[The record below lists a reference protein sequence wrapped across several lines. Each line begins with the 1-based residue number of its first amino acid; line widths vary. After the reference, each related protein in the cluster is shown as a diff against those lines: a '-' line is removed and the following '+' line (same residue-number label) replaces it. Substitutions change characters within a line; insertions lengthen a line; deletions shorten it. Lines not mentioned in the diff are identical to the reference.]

1 MRLFLPIA
9 IILLASAC
17 SSVQTNPTNQVA
29 APDQTLYQ
37 RLGEQEGITT
47 IVDNLLFELGG
58 NEKLLPFFAETDIN
72 RFREKL
78 IEQLCQV
85 SDGPCDYT
93 GDSMAQSHAGMGL
106 NDSHFNALVT
116 DLVTAME
123 EAGVATGAQ
132 NDLLA
137 RLVPMYDEVMNPDD
151 YLEPETAQ
159 TTQ

>member
-1 MRLFLPIA
+1 MRLITILFLTLVIA
-9 IILLASAC
+9 AC
-17 SSVQTNPTNQVA
+17 SATPTQ
-29 APDQTLYQ
+29 PTLYE
-37 RLGEQEGITT
+37 RLGEQDGITT
-47 IVDNLLFELGG
+47 IVDNLLFEIGG
-58 NEKLLPFFAETDIN
+58 NDTLLPFFAETDID

-93 GDSMAQSHAGMGL
+93 GDSMAQVHAGMEL

-116 DLVTAME
+116 DLVAAMDD
-123 EAGVATGAQ
+123 AGVPTGAQ

-151 YLEPETAQ
+151 YLEPESEPVTP
-159 TTQ
+159 

>member
-1 MRLFLPIA
+1 MRLITTLA
-9 IILLASAC
+9 LTLLLAAC
-17 SSVQTNPTNQVA
+17 STTPTK
-29 APDQTLYQ
+29 PTLYE

-47 IVDNLLFELGG
+47 IVDNLLFEIGG
-58 NEKLLPFFAETDIN
+58 NETLLPFFAETDID

-93 GDSMAQSHAGMGL
+93 GDSMAQVHAGMEL

-116 DLVTAME
+116 DLIVAMDD
-123 EAGVATGAQ
+123 AGVPTGAQ

-151 YLEPETAQ
+151 YLEPGSEPVTP
-159 TTQ
+159 

>member
-1 MRLFLPIA
+1 MRLLTIIA
-9 IILLASAC
+9 LIWLLAAC
-17 SSVQTNPTNQVA
+17 STTPTQ
-29 APDQTLYQ
+29 PTLYE

-47 IVDNLLFELGG
+47 IVDNLLYEIGG
-58 NEKLLPFFAETDIN
+58 NDTLLPFFAATNIS

-93 GDSMAQSHAGMGL
+93 GDSMAQVHAGMDL

-116 DLVTAME
+116 DLVAAMD

-151 YLEPETAQ
+151 YINAEPTDTDANRV
-159 TTQ
+159 TR

>member
-1 MRLFLPIA
+1 MRLLTTIVLAFLIA
-9 IILLASAC
+9 AC
-17 SSVQTNPTNQVA
+17 STTPTK
-29 APDQTLYQ
+29 PTLYE
-37 RLGEQEGITT
+37 RLGEQDGIAT
-47 IVDNLLFELGG
+47 IVDNLLFEIGG
-58 NEKLLPFFAETDIN
+58 NETLLPFFAETDIN

-93 GDSMAQSHAGMGL
+93 GDSMAQVHAGMEL

-116 DLVTAME
+116 DLVVAMA
-123 EAGVATGAQ
+123 EAGVDTGAQ

-151 YLEPETAQ
+151 YLEPG
-159 TTQ
+159 